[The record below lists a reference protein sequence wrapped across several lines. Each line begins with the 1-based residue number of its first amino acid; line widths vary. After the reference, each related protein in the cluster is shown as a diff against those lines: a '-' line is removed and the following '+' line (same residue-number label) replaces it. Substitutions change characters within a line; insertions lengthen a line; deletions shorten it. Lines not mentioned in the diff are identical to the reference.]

1 MLRFLTALA
10 SSDHQFVLAGTN
22 RVLRPGEY
30 IEINVLDIDLVDMG
44 NLGRRALHDVNERLS
59 AANDSISLRNISG
72 EVLSGIARQNFVEHN
87 CCVVGLAV
95 AGKLNEVSFSDL
107 LGTIV
112 SSGSTNNGIT
122 EMVARAGR

>member
-10 SSDHQFVLAGTN
+10 SSDHQFVLAETK

-44 NLGRRALHDVNERLS
+44 NLGRRALHGVNERLS

-72 EVLSGIARQNFVEHN
+72 EVLSGIARQNFVECN
-87 CCVVGLAV
+87 CCIVGLAV